1 MTQRFGER
9 NTFAIELGK
18 PDEASPDLR
27 TVDVYAA
34 GRWLTCAD
42 NVAFLP
48 QFIGSLND
56 DLNWL
61 ITPPTQKRDKLPFD
75 TLSPTENHNEMLK
88 IATEDNDLHLFH
100 RFMDWGPTAD
110 NVSMHLFRS
119 DGTASLPFS
128 FWRENHH
135 DPNELETTFCAKLPA
150 NDLMTTLHHAAWK
163 LMWDWI
169 GERKRRG

>member
-1 MTQRFGER
+1 MTRRFGDR
-9 NTFAIELGK
+9 NTFAIEIGSA
-18 PDEASPDLR
+18 EEESVDLR
-27 TVDVYAA
+27 TVDVFAA
-34 GRWLTCAD
+34 GRWLTCDD
-42 NVAFLP
+42 NVVFLP

-61 ITPPTQKRDKLPFD
+61 VSPATQKRDKLPFD
-75 TLSPTENHNEMLK
+75 TLSPIENHRKMLNV
-88 IATEDNDLHLFH
+88 AMDDNDLYLFH

-110 NVSMHLFRS
+110 NVSMHMFRS
-119 DGTASLPFS
+119 DGVASLPFS

-135 DPNELETTFCAKLPA
+135 DQSELETVFCAELPA
-150 NDLMTTLHHAAWK
+150 HDLLTTLHHASWK